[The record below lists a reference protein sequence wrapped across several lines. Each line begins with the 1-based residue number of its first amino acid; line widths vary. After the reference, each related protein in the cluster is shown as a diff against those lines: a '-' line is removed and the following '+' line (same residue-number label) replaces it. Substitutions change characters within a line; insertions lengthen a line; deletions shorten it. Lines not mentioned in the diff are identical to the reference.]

1 MNIRKKLILVGLVL
15 LVFFTIELTISIAKI
30 DPNNTYT
37 LEVDKNKVK
46 ANDIITVTLKMKIP
60 NKSAGIQSRISYDS
74 NLTFLQEELTED
86 DFGDYGVFNVLSDP
100 DLHAV
105 AFAHNLSNN
114 QYVTGDVTVIK
125 LKFKVTGLEG
135 GPYKIAWQ
143 DYNTEGYFDIDAVTI
158 ERTDVALDSGTNTN
172 TEDEV
177 KIDDIIDTEV
187 NGEEIDYND
196 NIQQSEDSNKTQIS
210 ESSNIFHNKTV
221 LPQTG
226 DKSIIIAI
234 ISGLLL
240 LICIYIR
247 AKKFKYVGR
256 KRD

>member
-143 DYNTEGYFDIDAVTI
+143 DYNTEGYFDIDTVTI
-158 ERTDVALDSGTNTN
+158 ERKDIGSNSDPKNEITIN
-172 TEDEV
+172 
-177 KIDDIIDTEV
+177 DIIDAEV
-187 NGEEIDYND
+187 KGEEINYDD
-196 NIQQSEDSNKTQIS
+196 NSQQAEEENGETKVKDNVT
-210 ESSNIFHNKTV
+210 ESDTNSAVTSKNTI

-226 DKSIIIAI
+226 DVTVIIAI
-234 ISGLLL
+234 VSAVLLVW
-240 LICIYIR
+240 CIYLR
-247 AKKFKYVGR
+247 AKNFKY
-256 KRD
+256 